1 LGHLVVIDDKPL
13 DDNAMFRLILAIFS
27 NRVGAEI
34 ERQRMEETM
43 RTHQAR
49 LAHLDRLH
57 SMGEMATGI
66 AHELNQPLTAISNY
80 ANGAALRLK
89 RGNGV
94 DAHLQDALSEISK
107 QARRAG
113 GIISRMRAFVAK
125 REPAMTSVDLN
136 EVATEAMRLC
146 QFRAKRSRVRILTE
160 LTQPLPLVCGDAVQL
175 EQVIL
180 NLLLNAVEALEEN
193 DASPRTVII
202 ATGTRDGQV
211 ALEVRDTGPGLPPGI
226 EDIVFD
232 QFVTTKLDGL
242 GLGLPI
248 SRSIIRAHGGQLV
261 GENHPDGG
269 ARFWFTLDE
278 VDGPCHE

>member
-1 LGHLVVIDDKPL
+1 
-13 DDNAMFRLILAIFS
+13 
-27 NRVGAEI
+27 
-34 ERQRMEETM
+34 MEETM

-89 RGNGV
+89 RGNGI
-94 DAHLQDALSEISK
+94 DAHIQDALSEISK

-125 REPAMTSVDLN
+125 REPVMSSVDLN
-136 EVATEAMRLC
+136 EVAEEAMRLC
-146 QFRAKRSRVRILTE
+146 QSKAKRGRVRILTD
-160 LTQPLPLVCGDAVQL
+160 LTKPLPLVCGDAVQL

-269 ARFWFTLDE
+269 ARFWFTLDA